1 MHAGVATIVPSAT
14 LDFAATISGFSP
26 ELERVRDFQTVSSG
40 MGDAFLSSLRIAASF
55 FSRSCEL
62 SLRPVLT
69 GCWIIPALWKNGLDL
84 LVSVN
89 RA

>member
-69 GCWIIPALWKNGLDL
+69 GLLDNPGFMEKM
-84 LVSVN
+84 V
-89 RA
+89 